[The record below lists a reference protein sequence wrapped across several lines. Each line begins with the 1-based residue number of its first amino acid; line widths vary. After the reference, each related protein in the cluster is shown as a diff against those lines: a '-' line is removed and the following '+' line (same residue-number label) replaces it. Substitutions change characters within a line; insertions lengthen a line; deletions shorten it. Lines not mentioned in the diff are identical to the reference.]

1 MLGKNAAEET
11 AADDGGRERGENRSF
26 FAHHDGA
33 RWRIKVQSTAYNR
46 QRCLIVVRSPAA
58 TPGNAPGDSG
68 RLTVFAGCRRQLF
81 ARQLQLIHLIITALL
96 RQQLPMVALL
106 HRMAAVQYQNGIGID
121 DGR

>member
-11 AADDGGRERGENRSF
+11 AAEDGGRERGENRSF

-81 ARQLQLIHLIITALL
+81 ARQLQLIHLPVAAFG
-96 RQQLPMVALL
+96 RQQLLMIAALDGLPPMQHQDRVSLNDS
-106 HRMAAVQYQNGIGID
+106 R
-121 DGR
+121 